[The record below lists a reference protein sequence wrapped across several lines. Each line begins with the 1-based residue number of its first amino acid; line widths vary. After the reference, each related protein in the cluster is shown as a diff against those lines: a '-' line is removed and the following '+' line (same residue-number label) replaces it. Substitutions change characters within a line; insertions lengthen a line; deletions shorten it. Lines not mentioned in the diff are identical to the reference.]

1 MRIADWRSKQSCI
14 SYLKQVSFVKL
25 EEMPMPIILFA
36 LMLGVFCVGTAEI
49 VVSGLLPIVAS
60 DLSVSVPEA
69 GLLVTGY
76 ALGVTIVGPFVTLLT
91 TRVPRKT
98 LVLGLMG
105 LFVLGNIWAVFAPD
119 YQMLMAARVFT
130 SLSHGTFVAVAFNL
144 AARLSPANKQGSAMA
159 KIALGFNMAN
169 ALGAP
174 LGAFI
179 GQNLGWRAT
188 FVAIVVIAVFTIA
201 LIAAFMPSIS
211 PRSEQARTG
220 TLRRELSVLTHS
232 NLQFAVVTT
241 VLAQGA
247 VFTASTYVVPL
258 MMDVSQFSP
267 SAIAALLVV
276 FGIGA
281 VIGNFAGGR
290 LADGHV
296 MRGITTVLSSLVVVL
311 AVFWMT
317 SIVPLLS
324 AITLFFFGAVGF
336 SIIPSLQARIQSV
349 AVAAPT
355 LALSVNVS
363 AFNLGNGLGAWL
375 GGAVIENG
383 FGVRAVLLA
392 GAALAAISLA
402 ITLLSWRL
410 DSRKTPSTREM
421 ELGDKC
427 PAVSSEKQ

>member
-1 MRIADWRSKQSCI
+1 MS
-14 SYLKQVSFVKL
+14 
-25 EEMPMPIILFA
+25 IIIFA

-49 VVSGLLPIVAS
+49 VISGLLPIVAT
-60 DLSVSVPEA
+60 DLAVSVPEA

-76 ALGVTIVGPFVTLLT
+76 ALGVTIIGPFVTLLT
-91 TRVPRKT
+91 GRLPRKA

-105 LFVLGNIWAVFAPD
+105 LFVFGNIWAVFAHD

-144 AARLSPANKQGSAMA
+144 AATLSPANRQGSAMA
-159 KIALGFNMAN
+159 KVALGFNMAN

-188 FVAIVVIAVFTIA
+188 FVAIVVIAALTML
-201 LIAAFMPSIS
+201 LIAAYMPKRLPHI
-211 PRSEQARTG
+211 EQTTGG
-220 TLRRELSVLTHS
+220 TLRREFGALIQPSLLLVVL
-232 NLQFAVVTT
+232 AT

-258 MMDVSQFSP
+258 LTDVSQFSP
-267 SAIAALLVV
+267 QAIAALLVV

-281 VIGNFAGGR
+281 IIGNFAGGR

-296 MRGITTVLSSLVVVL
+296 MRGIVIVLTSLVIVL
-311 AVFWMT
+311 AIFWVT
-317 SIVPLLS
+317 SVVPLLS
-324 AITLFFFGAVGF
+324 AITLFVFGAVGF

-349 AVAAPT
+349 AHAAPT

-375 GGAVIENG
+375 GGAVIAHDY
-383 FGVRAVLLA
+383 GVRAVLLA
-392 GAALAAISLA
+392 GSGLAALSLA
-402 ITLLSWRL
+402 VILLSWVL
-410 DSRKTPSTREM
+410 V
-421 ELGDKC
+421 DKRQTES
-427 PAVSSEKQ
+427 AVCGAAS

>member
-1 MRIADWRSKQSCI
+1 
-14 SYLKQVSFVKL
+14 
-25 EEMPMPIILFA
+25 MPIILFA

-76 ALGVTIVGPFVTLLT
+76 ALGVTIVGPFVTLFT
-91 TRVPRKT
+91 TNVPRKM
-98 LVLGLMG
+98 LVLGLMI
-105 LFVLGNIWAVFAPD
+105 LFVLGNIASVFAPD
-119 YQMLMAARVFT
+119 YRMLMLARVFT

-144 AARLSPANKQGSAMA
+144 AASLSPADKQGSAMA

-169 ALGAP
+169 AAGAP

-188 FVAIVVIAVFTIA
+188 FVAIILVAVVTVA
-201 LIAAFMPSIS
+201 LIAMFMPASL
-211 PRSEQARTG
+211 PRSKQAKKG
-220 TLRRELSVLTHS
+220 SLRQELSVLGHS
-232 NLQFAVVTT
+232 NVQFAVVAT

-247 VFTASTYVVPL
+247 VFTASTYIVPL
-258 MMDVSQFSP
+258 LTDVSNFNP
-267 SAIAALLVV
+267 NAIAALLVV
-276 FGIGA
+276 FGLGA

-290 LADGHV
+290 LADGNV
-296 MRGITTVLSSLVVVL
+296 MRGITVVLTSLTLVL
-311 AVFWMT
+311 AVFWLSSVT
-317 SIVPLLS
+317 PLLS
-324 AITLFFFGAVGF
+324 AITLFFFGAIGF

-349 AVAAPT
+349 ALAAPT

-375 GGAVIENG
+375 GGAVIGHG

-392 GAALAAISLA
+392 ASALAATSLA
-402 ITLLSWRL
+402 IILLSWYLER
-410 DSRKTPSTREM
+410 RNKPITTTT
-421 ELGDKC
+421 
-427 PAVSSEKQ
+427 